1 MAGQDNQIIEPVLF
15 SKEAILD
22 ELKKRGFRLT
32 EQRKI
37 IVDIIVNEEYSCCK
51 EVYFMAH
58 KKDSSIGIA
67 TVYRMMNVLEEVGA
81 ISRNNIQKAAC
92 NGRCCDMKGGC
103 TVVMDESK
111 QIILSED
118 DIQEALKY
126 IMKKNGYANV
136 EEIKAVLVNQSM

>member
-103 TVVMDESK
+103 TVVTDESK

>member
-15 SKEAILD
+15 SKEVILD

-103 TVVMDESK
+103 TVVTDESK

-118 DIQEALKY
+118 DLQEALKY

>member
-1 MAGQDNQIIEPVLF
+1 
-15 SKEAILD
+15 
-22 ELKKRGFRLT
+22 
-32 EQRKI
+32 
-37 IVDIIVNEEYSCCK
+37 
-51 EVYFMAH
+51 MAH

-103 TVVMDESK
+103 TVVTDESK

>member
-103 TVVMDESK
+103 TVVTDESK

-118 DIQEALKY
+118 DLQEALKY